1 MGRAV
6 IEQRCQEPPRINRM
20 TADSGTTHRQQRVLR
35 SEEDSTLKDGAR
47 KNWQRTGHGKAP
59 ASGGARW
66 ELDAHSA
73 E

>member
-1 MGRAV
+1 
-6 IEQRCQEPPRINRM
+6 M